1 VKEGIKMYVLFI
13 VLNGTD
19 YLDEIL
25 AKFVD
30 IGVRGATI
38 LDSQGMASAILES
51 QNRGIPLFGLF
62 EALLD
67 DSRPYN
73 KTIFTVLE
81 SKQLVDKTVAVVQDI
96 MKDVPRP
103 GAGFMFTIPIDNT
116 FVLGKPN

>member
-1 VKEGIKMYVLFI
+1 MYVLFI

-19 YLDEIL
+19 YLEDIL

-51 QNRGIPLFGLF
+51 RNRGIPLFGLF
-62 EALLD
+62 ESLVD

-81 SKQLVDKTVAVVQDI
+81 NQELVKKAVTTVQDI
-96 MKDVPRP
+96 MKDVPQP
-103 GAGFMFTIPIDNT
+103 GAGFMFTIPVGDT
-116 FVLGKPN
+116 YKMGKGN

>member
-1 VKEGIKMYVLFI
+1 MFVLFI
-13 VLNGTD
+13 VLNGVD
-19 YLDEIL
+19 YLEDIL

-62 EALLD
+62 ESLLD

-81 SKQLVDKTVAVVQDI
+81 SEELVKKAVAAVYDV
-96 MKDVPRP
+96 MKDVPQI
-103 GAGFMFTIPIDNT
+103 GAGFMFSIPIDNIYKM
-116 FVLGKPN
+116 GKTN